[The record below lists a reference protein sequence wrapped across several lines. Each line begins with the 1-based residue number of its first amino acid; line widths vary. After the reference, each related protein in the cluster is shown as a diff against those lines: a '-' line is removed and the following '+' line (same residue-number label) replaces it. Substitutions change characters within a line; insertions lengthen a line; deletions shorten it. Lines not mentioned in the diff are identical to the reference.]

1 MACAL
6 LSSAVMKRSAALAIA
21 VLIAT
26 GHLGAARAD
35 EYDTAPPDGATDA
48 AAPGPNL
55 PNGEP
60 APPPDLVEDT
70 GGCSCRAVATATS
83 PLPFVLAV
91 LVVTLRRKPRA

>member
-1 MACAL
+1 
-6 LSSAVMKRSAALAIA
+6 MKRSAALAIA

-26 GHLGAARAD
+26 GHVSVAHAD
-35 EYDTAPPDGATDA
+35 EYDTAPADGSTDA

-70 GGCSCRAVATATS
+70 GGCSCRAVAAATS

-91 LVVTLRRKPRA
+91 LLVALRRRPRA